1 MLSYSGA
8 GQGDRGRT
16 LMAVFTQP
24 EERPKTSALIT
35 GLAGLQAGVLG
46 GLAGLSYVMLDGF
59 LRGNGPWPFPNLLST
74 AIYSRGGSALVFT
87 WATMSGIALQL
98 VLAGL
103 LGLLASGLLVQY
115 LNRPRFCRVI
125 GLLVG
130 LSWYYVTVRLLWP
143 DLNLDV
149 IRYQPPS
156 GAILGYVILGLVLGL
171 YPKFFYY
178 LKPAEP
184 AGKDESFP

>member
-1 MLSYSGA
+1 
-8 GQGDRGRT
+8 
-16 LMAVFTQP
+16 MAVFTQP
-24 EERPKTSALIT
+24 EGGLKTAALVT

-74 AIYSRGGSALVFT
+74 AIDSRGGSALVFT
-87 WATMSGIALQL
+87 WATMSGIALHL
-98 VLAGL
+98 VLTGL
-103 LGLLASGLLVQY
+103 LGLLASRLLVQY
-115 LNRPRFCRVI
+115 LSRPRFCRVI

-143 DLNLDV
+143 DLNLAV

-156 GAILGYVILGLVLGL
+156 GALLSYVILGLVLGL
-171 YPKFFYY
+171 YPKFFYH

>member
-1 MLSYSGA
+1 MAESTRSE
-8 GQGDRGRT
+8 GRPRT
-16 LMAVFTQP
+16 P
-24 EERPKTSALIT
+24 ALIM
-35 GLAGLQAGVLG
+35 GLAGIQAGVLG

-59 LRGNGPWPFPNLLST
+59 LRGRGPWPFPNLLST

-98 VLAGL
+98 VLTGL
-103 LGLLASGLLVQY
+103 LGLLVSQLLVHY
-115 LNRPRFCRVI
+115 LTRPRFCRIV

-149 IRYQPPS
+149 IRYQPLS
-156 GAILGYVILGLVLGL
+156 GALLGYVVLGLVLGL
-171 YPKFFYY
+171 YPKFFYH
-178 LKPAEP
+178 LERVEA
-184 AGKDESFP
+184 AGEDAPPP